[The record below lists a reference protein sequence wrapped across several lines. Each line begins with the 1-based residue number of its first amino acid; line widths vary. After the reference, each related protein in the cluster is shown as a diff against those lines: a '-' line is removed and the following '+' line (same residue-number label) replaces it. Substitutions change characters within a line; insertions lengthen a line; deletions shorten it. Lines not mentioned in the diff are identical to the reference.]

1 MSSTTGLGA
10 IRTAHAYKRSSLVV
24 ALVVVLG
31 GCSASSGPTGSVES
45 TSAATASP
53 QISAAATPIALP
65 PDGSWQVDLTA
76 EELIAAGAPVDDS
89 RGGVFTYTFDRG
101 RAMIDVRY
109 EDGGHDSCAGSMEF
123 SGDVVRVSYDQSG
136 ACGNGVDSLRWD
148 LDDVGLHLTLVGT
161 NAPLAFNK
169 AFHEAKPWQ
178 SVEGRGPLATAVPW
192 LSQCELG
199 CQGPVVRGTFTSVGF
214 LPGLAMTFVDDTWFN
229 TADYHDEIQFER
241 GLSVLR
247 FWQTAGASS
256 ENGELLSEVPQAPS
270 GLTDWFIGNS
280 DMVVSKPMNVT
291 VGDGIAAT
299 TFNFRISDTNVNV
312 DPDCPSGVR
321 SCLNVLWIAPGHVFA
336 IGYGDAVQ
344 LYLFTVGTG
353 SDIRTIVVS
362 LDASHHGQLPATTKD
377 VAPILKSI
385 RFPPS
390 LS

>member
-10 IRTAHAYKRSSLVV
+10 IRTAHVFQRSSVVV
-24 ALVVVLG
+24 ALVAVLG

-101 RAMIDVRY
+101 RATIDVRY
-109 EDGGHDSCAGSMEF
+109 EDGGHDSCDGSVVL

-136 ACGNGVDSLRWD
+136 ACGNEVDSLRWA
-148 LDDVGLHLTLVGT
+148 LDDVGLHLTLVD
-161 NAPLAFNK
+161 APLGFNK
-169 AFHEAKPWQ
+169 AFNEAKPWQ

-199 CQGPVVRGTFTSVGF
+199 CQGPVARGTFTSAGF
-214 LPGLAMTFVDDTWFN
+214 LPGLEMTFVDDTWFN

-336 IGYGDAVQ
+336 IGYGEAVQ

-362 LDASHHGQLPATTKD
+362 LDASHFGQLPATTKD